1 MNDQTIRK
9 LKNKFILFST
19 LSFTIVMVFVA
30 GCMYA
35 ANALVTHSEAR
46 RVLNFIADNN
56 GEIPDY
62 EKSEFDVQPEN
73 IEEKS
78 GLSISSDNDNSDNG
92 SSEVSRAASRR
103 SFYEQFSESLEQFFA
118 IGSHYASPEFAYS
131 TRYFAVIFNADSGAE
146 EVKTGHI
153 AAVDRSQA
161 VELARIA
168 RNRGKSIGR
177 FGDYYYENRQRDDG
191 SSIVVILDCTDNVAT
206 SRRLLNLS
214 LILIGTGVLLSGIVM
229 RLIAGRVV
237 QSEVR
242 NTENQK
248 AFITNASHE
257 LKTPLA
263 VIKANTE
270 ILEMMDGENE
280 WTQSTM
286 RQVDRMTGL
295 IQNLVMITRAQE
307 QDNRQ
312 DRVETDI
319 SKAVQETVHT
329 FAPVAAQDG
338 KKLETDIPD
347 GLSMLAEEGQIRQL
361 VSLLVDN
368 AIKYCDA
375 GGTIQ
380 VSLSRKGRNG
390 MRLAVSNN
398 YAAGKDVDFSK
409 FFERFYRE
417 DKSHN
422 QDKGGYGIGLSI
434 AENLVAQYHGSIRAE
449 FHDGVISFI
458 CTLY

>member
-1 MNDQTIRK
+1 
-9 LKNKFILFST
+9 
-19 LSFTIVMVFVA
+19 
-30 GCMYA
+30 
-35 ANALVTHSEAR
+35 
-46 RVLNFIADNN
+46 
-56 GEIPDY
+56 
-62 EKSEFDVQPEN
+62 
-73 IEEKS
+73 
-78 GLSISSDNDNSDNG
+78 
-92 SSEVSRAASRR
+92 
-103 SFYEQFSESLEQFFA
+103 
-118 IGSHYASPEFAYS
+118 
-131 TRYFAVIFNADSGAE
+131 
-146 EVKTGHI
+146 
-153 AAVDRSQA
+153 
-161 VELARIA
+161 
-168 RNRGKSIGR
+168 
-177 FGDYYYENRQRDDG
+177 
-191 SSIVVILDCTDNVAT
+191 
-206 SRRLLNLS
+206 
-214 LILIGTGVLLSGIVM
+214 
-229 RLIAGRVV
+229 
-237 QSEVR
+237 
-242 NTENQK
+242 
-248 AFITNASHE
+248 
-257 LKTPLA
+257 
-263 VIKANTE
+263 
-270 ILEMMDGENE
+270 
-280 WTQSTM
+280 M

-390 MRLAVSNN
+390 MRLVVSNN